1 MERDPSTIV
10 AHDDAW
16 PYGAVVPPIVQTS
29 LFTFGSYQ
37 ELEDAMAGRARAPI
51 YSRGDNPTVQAFEAK
66 VAALEGAAAARAFA
80 SGMAAI
86 SGAVLSNIEAGQRM
100 LCVRHCY
107 PDAYRLFTTV
117 LPRFDIA
124 VEFVDGRDAA
134 AIERAL
140 PGARILYLE
149 SPTSMVFETQDLPR
163 LAAAARAAGALTIAD
178 NSWASP
184 IFQRPLAHGVDL
196 VLHSA
201 SKYLGG
207 HSDTVAGVV
216 CGSEELIGR
225 INAGLFP
232 LLGAKLSPFE
242 GWLLLRGLRT
252 LPLRLR
258 RHHESGLEIAAPARA
273 ASRGQAGAPSSARRP
288 RPGARHACG
297 RLRPVQLRSRRRQ
310 GRGPPLLRCAAA
322 VQARGQLGRAREPGL
337 PRGGRPRAAG
347 GDQPLARLPGRA
359 GDRSAA
365 HRAGR
370 SGRTVVGSRPGAR
383 ARPRLN
389 ETRRQPEMRASLTK
403 AALTSAALALLAGP
417 AAAETTLQLVEVI
430 TSPQRTEVLRGMVD
444 QFEAANP
451 EVKVEITSLPWGQAF
466 EKLATMVQGGQIP
479 DVVEMPDRW
488 LALYANND
496 QLVDLGPY
504 MANWDE
510 GA

>member
-10 AHDDAW
+10 AHDDELPA
-16 PYGAVVPPIVQTS
+16 GAVVPPIFQTS
-29 LFTFGSYQ
+29 LFTFTSYQ
-37 ELEDAMAGRARAPI
+37 ELEDAMAGRARRPI

-66 VAALEGAAAARAFA
+66 VAALEGAAAARAFT

-86 SGAVLSNIEAGQRM
+86 TAAVLSNIAAGQRM

-107 PDAYRLFTTV
+107 PDAYRLFTTI

-124 VEFVDGRDAA
+124 VDFVDGEDVE

-163 LAAAARAAGALTIAD
+163 LATAARAAGALTIAD

-216 CGSEELIGR
+216 CGSRELIGR
-225 INAGLFP
+225 INTAVFP

-258 RHHESGLEIAAPARA
+258 RHHESGLAL
-273 ASRGQAGAPSSARRP
+273 ARRLAQHAGIK
-288 RPGARHACG
+288 RVRH
-297 RLRPVQLRSRRRQ
+297 
-310 GRGPPLLRCAAA
+310 PLL
-322 VQARGQLGRAREPGL
+322 GNGGPGVATL
-337 PRGGRPRAAG
+337 EGASG
-347 GDQPLARLPGRA
+347 LFSFELA
-359 GDRSAA
+359 GDRA
-365 HRAGR
+365 
-370 SGRTVVGSRPGAR
+370 TVRRFCDAL
-383 ARPRLN
+383 RLFKLGVSWGGH
-389 ETRRQPEMRASLTK
+389 ESL
-403 AALTSAALALLAGP
+403 AFP
-417 AAAETTLQLVEVI
+417 AAAGLEQQGE
-430 TSPQRTEVLRGMVD
+430 
-444 QFEAANP
+444 ANP
-451 EVKVEITSLPWGQAF
+451 LRAFKVAPQTVRLHIGLEDPAELWSDLAQAL
-466 EKLATMVQGGQIP
+466 ERAKV
-479 DVVEMPDRW
+479 
-488 LALYANND
+488 
-496 QLVDLGPY
+496 
-504 MANWDE
+504 
-510 GA
+510 